1 MKQTKTA
8 SLIIGGLFG
17 LTALGVEAS
26 VFMDQEWAKQ
36 ACEAWNQNAT
46 LTGEL
51 GDGWIDNDEGRGFK
65 TIQMYRTKCGLGS
78 KVELKI
84 ESQNGKATCTYG
96 GAVTNTDPD
105 YGADYLMYASDED
118 WTCMGEGKSGCGAMG
133 AMMSGKLKFSGPK
146 MEAMGVMGPFN
157 DFLVLTGTLGG
168 DKASCP

>member
-1 MKQTKTA
+1 MKQTKIATWSTA
-8 SLIIGGLFG
+8 SLFTLA
-17 LTALGVEAS
+17 ALSAEAG

-36 ACEAWNQNAT
+36 ACDAWNKNAT

-51 GDGWIDNDEGRGFK
+51 GDGWIKNDKGRGFK
-65 TIQMYRTKCGLGS
+65 TIQMYRKKCGLGS

-84 ESQNGKATCTYG
+84 ESQGGKAICTDG
-96 GAVTNTDPD
+96 GAVTNSNPD
-105 YGADYLMYASDED
+105 YGADYLMYATDED

-157 DFLVLTGTLGG
+157 DFLVLTGSLGG
-168 DKASCP
+168 DKSRCP